1 MITTIQ
7 EPFIRKIGKLPKN
20 MCSTNKDARIYEYMQ
35 ASNPII
41 PSIGVFSF
49 HPDSEMN
56 NNNTIKTSIIPF
68 NLNKKM
74 CICEYDATS
83 PNLMVNSIHINR
95 NEQINTHA
103 IATSQTFY
111 IMKGSGF
118 SFYMNQGIQYKISW
132 NQGDL
137 FVMPAHN
144 NNNKNEI
151 THTASE
157 DSRIYWI
164 TDEPLL
170 QYLGVYPNVKKF
182 EPTLFQKKEMYDCV
196 EELKHS
202 PDNKHK
208 NRLGVLLGNKATD
221 ISGTLT
227 LTHTMWSLLN
237 VLPAKQTQPPHR
249 HNSVALDI
257 AVSCGSEGVYT
268 LMGKE
273 LDENGWVK
281 DPVKVTWIEGG
292 MFTTPPGW
300 WHSHHNETDK
310 DAYVL
315 PIQDA
320 GIYTYQRTLDIQFS
334 KAKML

>member
-1 MITTIQ
+1 MINTIKK
-7 EPFIRKIGKLPKN
+7 PFITKIDKLPKN
-20 MCSTNKDARIYEYMQ
+20 MCSTNKDARIYEYMK

-41 PSIGVFSF
+41 PSIGVFLF
-49 HPDSEMN
+49 NPVQQTN
-56 NNNTIKTSIIPF
+56 KTSIIPF

-74 CICEYDATS
+74 CINEYDATS
-83 PNLMVNSIHINR
+83 PNLMVNCIHIKR
-95 NEQINTHA
+95 SEQIDTHA
-103 IATSQTFY
+103 IATSQVFY
-111 IMKGSGF
+111 IIKGSGF
-118 SFYMNQGIQYKISW
+118 SFSTELNDKISW

-137 FVMPAHN
+137 FVIPAHN
-144 NNNKNEI
+144 NNDKTNEI
-151 THTASE
+151 THKALE
-157 DSRIYWI
+157 DSCIYWI

-170 QYLGVYPNVKKF
+170 KYLGVCPNVKKF
-182 EPTLFQKKEMYDCV
+182 EPILFKKKEMYDCV

-202 PDNKHK
+202 PDNKHN

-237 VLPAKQTQPPHR
+237 VLPAKQVQPPHR

-257 AVSCGSEGVYT
+257 AVSCASEGVYT

-334 KAKML
+334 KAKVL